1 MNEPQVNG
9 AQADDAPLREADEDE
24 AQGVGDGVDEG
35 TGVDEELLRQTHLS
49 AMLTELVRRQG
60 PTKVA
65 RMLGVN
71 YKTVSRALKSG
82 KVTDH
87 MREALE
93 RLLEP
98 VDGPQAA
105 GQHGRIG
112 ALGESVKRL
121 EGGMDALAKELRS
134 GLNEM
139 RTAVAGQSEAP
150 GGEEARDRGE
160 EGVPRAEDGNSGD
173 GAGRSETSAAPPV
186 ARQRPLNP
194 DTLQP
199 FDPEIVTVEPA
210 DDVEVY
216 ADAWPL
222 VEEWRKLRVGHPN
235 RGRTLSWLEN
245 EERLLTLELAIIE
258 EHELTLPPASYT
270 WGREDRR
277 DQARQRML
285 SLGDAEVD
293 RHRALLR
300 RWMRRILTCGLWR
313 N

>member
-93 RLLEP
+93 RLMEP

-134 GLNEM
+134 GLDEM

-160 EGVPRAEDGNSGD
+160 EGVPRAEDGNGGD

-245 EERLLTLELAIIE
+245 EERLLTLELAMLE
-258 EHELTLPPASYT
+258 EHGLTLPPET
-270 WGREDRR
+270 QPLRGFGRKG
-277 DQARQRML
+277 QTT
-285 SLGDAEVD
+285 
-293 RHRALLR
+293 HRWKALADTRVALRKRELLR
-300 RWMRRILTCGLWR
+300 WVRRVCTLGLWWK
-313 N
+313 